1 MRRITVLLM
10 ICAVCTLFVTAINL
24 SAVDLEQFISREDAR
39 FNIAGG
45 YMSVGSDGNVYIA
58 SNDYMQRISP
68 DGKERK
74 GGTIVY
80 STMNAAANKNG
91 IMASANSHFARAI
104 NFYTPDFVNFAKVGD
119 MLANDQLQWFCPGD
133 VQAGETDFYGF
144 EQNRNRILRISE
156 EGKMISGHPVDVT
169 GESFIGTIPRL
180 RVSEEAKIFYI
191 ASNYGHLY
199 AVNFDGTLRYKLENA
214 GLGGNMWDWY
224 GRAFHA
230 ESDGT
235 LYVMEQYDNRI
246 FVYDKD
252 SNQIGIITLLFG
264 EQKGRISWMERYKD
278 EIYIKRMDRIT
289 LFEVYDINT
298 GALKRVVNAD
308 VEIFNVSFPS
318 YVWLSGSEVPLTI
331 SLKSGSRKINPQWK
345 AVIRLFNDSKWIEL
359 KIENGHVKVP
369 ATATGIYQLK
379 VYGGS
384 DYAVEEFIE
393 IRKENASQNGAVLT
407 QNNRIYWGQNENIPI
422 KIKFREATNAPRQVA
437 VEFRDETGTAVIR
450 GNIAVNNGEATSSI
464 ASAQLSKLVT
474 GRYTLIASADNANI
488 MEQPIVLGKGFKNKS
503 PFSIVQFGD
512 YGTAGWQ
519 DMWAGSMT
527 KVPDLLPRYL
537 SRAEY
542 LGLNF
547 YADRIGHNL
556 SFVDTNRNVDGVLNA
571 LKSRIE
577 QDNNS
582 VPMDKLMIELPL
594 QQYLAALS
602 SAGIEE
608 EAILLYMDA
617 GLPRG
622 TSHDGRSD
630 EQFAT
635 AITNVTRA
643 LKGYPGFKGWVWAA
657 NWWMDTNMAF
667 NSLTPQKRAEYDA
680 AIKKMRETGEWN
692 AVIEEVSNIYINW
705 PIEADKFFN
714 SVLQKE
720 APGLSNGMTGPY
732 RQPYLIP
739 SITFNNAK
747 EIDLHYQAEQL
758 QPPQSVAHNV
768 DYYKREGKRSTVHP
782 ELWNDSGTG
791 DFIYNSLFQAL
802 MRGVDGVGVSGD
814 PMGWTNGIKS
824 DVRGTSTGTLSVYRN
839 LFEVAGMYGNWST
852 QLKNKDKIAIPVST
866 RQLRVEQWSS
876 HGGAYFAALFEAWNS
891 CLYAKRTAKFVFSED
906 ITPGV
911 LRSFDAILLVNQTV
925 EWDPNISRGLAEALT
940 ARIPIFA
947 DSSCR
952 ESLVTRAIKLD
963 VDFTKVAREPHIM
976 QDDAS
981 YIRLPKYFRENA
993 KVLSAAF
1000 SSIAPIMECDNY
1012 DIMMSERISGNAKYI
1027 WVVRND
1033 MLDLGSGDMWKM
1045 GMTITSH
1052 TPQAVDLTLSANGM
1066 AVYDVFSFTELSK
1079 NVNNKLVIEA
1089 SLMSAPARL
1098 YAVLPAPIGRIVLR
1112 ANENAAFGQDYAFG
1126 VVVQTEQG
1134 GAFNTSLP
1142 IKYQLLD
1149 ANGNVLLEENTFT
1162 AINGTLTKQITL
1174 PLNVKTNSVKLVAAE
1189 LISGKEAAIDITL
1202 NNRRTLTFAGA
1213 DTVTGAVAPNKN
1225 VIGVNLGHLTKI
1237 EDYFGAHFKSI
1248 AVSDSGTNALLN
1260 AMNYDN
1266 NLYAIDLNT
1275 GMLKW
1280 TSRVGHH
1287 YAYAPLAVSG
1297 GFAAQGLDL
1306 NNAENYHMYM
1316 LDDNGNAVR
1325 KFATFGFPK
1334 RATNWATASILL
1346 DKLNNFAVA
1355 PNKSF
1360 VAASGDLGL
1369 IVWDESGQ
1377 ELWRKEWW
1385 QEERKRTYIA
1395 AFDNDKLISMEGMTA
1410 TCYNAKDGTVL
1421 WQHTFANSGNIEFME
1436 RAVNADVIAFYSN
1449 TLGGRVYIL
1458 KDGKLTNTFE
1468 TYADMLALSPSGD
1481 FLVASN
1487 NYQLRCYNVSEGII
1501 WSYNSAD
1508 NVRNPEFSARGDKIV
1523 ISDDLGIMTVLS
1535 SANGTMLYSED
1546 LRGLSSFAWL
1556 EGDSLIAA
1564 TWHGLVV
1571 RYDNNFNKTWS
1582 TVLKAAPTKSFDPK
1596 RQENVLIVKADKFGN
1611 AATQANTNT
1620 ENNLL
1625 KQVYAQIIPVFDPGG
1640 WRALEHNQTL
1650 LYDGDLTPQAEPW
1663 INWTEI
1669 QMVDSGWVGR
1679 LTIQFDT
1686 FSTQLNI
1693 TGITF
1698 YEDKD
1703 HPESWLRD
1711 VRLEW
1716 WDPIEE
1722 VWQLGPYMLSDA
1734 AVHTHMFDVPVSA
1747 SKFRL
1752 VSTGGG
1758 SWPVGN
1764 IRLSELVLHGTVGSA
1779 SHPDVVAKKPL
1790 AVLFDEKD
1798 SDLLPREVMA
1808 GDKYIIKYDDSFTG
1822 NKCIAVTD
1830 AGGAGGVYHPN
1841 YGGHVVPNWKF
1852 EVVANPELGQYRY
1865 LQFAVKSLSKDT
1877 TQIGIELNGVY
1888 LAFGNNNDLFTIGV
1902 PYVISTDIPQEWT
1915 TVRVDLWAFR
1925 GGRDFII
1932 NNLRV
1937 GSAGGGSAFDQI
1949 VLARTL
1955 DDLPPETEFA
1965 YH

>member
-1 MRRITVLLM
+1 MKKTVIIPI
-10 ICAVCTLFVTAINL
+10 ICALFLASTSL
-24 SAVDLEQFISREDAR
+24 LAVNLEQFISREDAA
-39 FNIAGG
+39 FNVPGSF
-45 YMSVGSDGNVYIA
+45 MSVGSDGNVYLA
-58 SNDYMQRISP
+58 SNAYIQRISP

-74 GGTIVY
+74 GSAIVY

-91 IMASANSHFARAI
+91 IMASANAHFARAI

-119 MLANDQLQWFCPGD
+119 LLANDQLQWFCPGD

-144 EQNRNRILRISE
+144 EQNRSRILRISE
-156 EGKMISGHPVDVT
+156 EGKMISGHPVDAA
-169 GESFIGTIPRL
+169 GEDFARTIPRL
-180 RVSEEAKIFYI
+180 RVSEEAKIFYV
-191 ASNYGHLY
+191 ASNYGTLY
-199 AVNFDGTLRYKLENA
+199 AINFDGTLRYKMENS
-214 GLGGNMWDWY
+214 GLGGNIWDWY

-230 ESDGT
+230 EPDGT
-235 LYVMEQYDNRI
+235 LYVMAHNDNRI
-246 FVYDKD
+246 FIYDKD

-278 EIYIKRMDRIT
+278 EIYIKRMNSIT

-298 GALKRVVNAD
+298 GALKRVVDAD
-308 VEIFNVSFPS
+308 IEIFNVSFPS
-318 YVWLSGSEVPLTI
+318 YVWLAGSDVPLTI
-331 SLKSGSRKINPQWK
+331 SLKSGNRTINPQWK
-345 AVIRLFNDSKWIEL
+345 SAIRLFNDSKWIEL

-369 ATATGIYQLK
+369 NNAVGIYQLK

-393 IRKENASQNGAVLT
+393 IRKENATINGTVLT
-407 QNNRIYWGQNENIPI
+407 QNNRIYWGQSENIPV
-422 KIKFREATNAPRQVA
+422 KVKFREAANAPTQVA
-437 VEFRDETGTAVIR
+437 IELRDESGTAVIR
-450 GNIAVNNGEATSSI
+450 GNVTVNNGEATTGI
-464 ASAQLSKLVT
+464 TSAQLSKLAT
-474 GRYTLIASADNANI
+474 GRYTLIASANNANI
-488 MEQPIVLGKGFKNKS
+488 MEQPIILGKGFKNKN

-512 YGTAGWQ
+512 YGTPLWQ
-519 DMWAGSMT
+519 DMWGGSTT

-542 LGLNF
+542 LGVNLF
-547 YADRIGHNL
+547 VDRLGHHL
-556 SFVDTNRNVDGVLNA
+556 GYVDTNRNVDGVLNA

-577 QDNNS
+577 QDGNS
-582 VPMDKLMIELPL
+582 VPMEKMSVELPL
-594 QQYLAALS
+594 QQSLAALS
-602 SAGIEE
+602 ANGIEE

-622 TSHDGRSD
+622 TGHDARSD

-657 NWWMDTNMAF
+657 NWWMDPGTAYR
-667 NSLTPQKRAEYDA
+667 SLTPEKRAEYDA
-680 AIKKMRETGEWN
+680 AMKKMQETGEWN

-720 APGLSNGMTGPY
+720 APGLINGMTGPY

-758 QPPQSVAHNV
+758 QPPQSVVHNV
-768 DYYKREGKRSTVHP
+768 DYYKREGKRSVVHP
-782 ELWNDSGTG
+782 EFWNDSGTG
-791 DFIYNSLFQAL
+791 DFIYNSLFQAM
-802 MRGVDGVGVSGD
+802 MRGVDGIGYSGD
-814 PMGWTNGIKS
+814 PMGWTGGIKS
-824 DVRGTSTGTLSVYRN
+824 DVRGTSAGTLSVYRN

-891 CLYAKRTAKFVFSED
+891 CLYAKRTAKFVFAED
-906 ITPGV
+906 IAPGV
-911 LRSFDAILLVNQTV
+911 LRSFDAVLLVNQTV
-925 EWDPNISRGLAEALT
+925 EWDPNIARGLGEALT

-976 QDDAS
+976 QDDGS
-981 YIRLPKYFRENA
+981 YLRLPNYFRENA
-993 KVLSAAF
+993 KVLNAAF
-1000 SSIAPIMECDNY
+1000 SNIAPIMECDNY
-1012 DIMMSERISGNAKYI
+1012 DIMMSERTSGNAKYI

-1033 MLDLGSGDMWKM
+1033 MLDLSSGDMWKFGLTM
-1045 GMTITSH
+1045 ASH

-1066 AVYDVFSFTELSK
+1066 AVYDVFSFAELSK
-1079 NVNNKLVIEA
+1079 SVNNKLAIEA
-1089 SLMSAPARL
+1089 DLMSAPARL
-1098 YAVLPAPIGRIVLR
+1098 YAVLPSPIGRIVLR
-1112 ANENAAFGQDYAFG
+1112 ANENAAFGQDYAFS
-1126 VVVQTEQG
+1126 VAVQTAQG
-1134 GAFNTSLP
+1134 GAFNTSFP
-1142 IKYQLLD
+1142 IKYRLLD

-1174 PLNVKTNSVKLVAAE
+1174 PLNVKTNAVKLVAVE
-1189 LISGKEAAIDITL
+1189 LISGKEAAIDIALT
-1202 NNRRTLTFAGA
+1202 NRRALTFAGA

-1225 VIGVNLGHLTKI
+1225 VIGVDVGHFTKI
-1237 EDYFGAHFKSI
+1237 DDYFGAHLKSI
-1248 AVSDSGTNALLN
+1248 VIADNGASALLN

-1266 NLYAIDLNT
+1266 NLYNIDLNT
-1275 GMLKW
+1275 GALKW
-1280 TSRVGHH
+1280 SSRIGHH
-1287 YAYAPLAVSG
+1287 FAYAPLEVDG
-1297 GFAAQGLDL
+1297 GFAVQGFDL
-1306 NNAENYHMYM
+1306 NSAENYHLYT
-1316 LDDNGNAVR
+1316 LDGNGNALS

-1334 RATNWATASILL
+1334 RATQWATAAILL

-1360 VAASGDLGL
+1360 VAASGDFGL
-1369 IVWDESGQ
+1369 IVWDGDGR

-1385 QEERKRTYIA
+1385 KEERKRAYLSA
-1395 AFDNDKLISMEGMTA
+1395 LDNDKLVLMEGMTA
-1410 TCYNAKDGTVL
+1410 TCYNAKDGAVL
-1421 WQHTFANSGNIEFME
+1421 WQHTFANTGNIEFMV
-1436 RAVNADVIAFYSN
+1436 RAANADVLAFYAN
-1449 TLGGRVYIL
+1449 TLGGRVYII
-1458 KDGKLTNTFE
+1458 KDGKLTNTLD

-1481 FLVASN
+1481 SLVATN
-1487 NYQLRCYNVSEGII
+1487 NYQLRCYNTAEGIV

-1508 NVRNPEFSARGDKIV
+1508 NARNPAFSANGDKIAV
-1523 ISDDLGIMTVLS
+1523 SDDLGIMTVL
-1535 SANGTMLYSED
+1535 ARADGTVLYTED
-1546 LRGLSSFAWL
+1546 LRGLSAFAWL
-1556 EGDSLIAA
+1556 EGGSLIAA
-1564 TWHGLVV
+1564 TWHGLVT
-1571 RYDNNFNKTWS
+1571 RYDNNFNKSWS

-1596 RQENVLIVKADKFGN
+1596 RQENIPIVKADKFGN
-1611 AATQANTNT
+1611 AATQVNTDT

-1625 KQVYAQIIPVFDPGG
+1625 KQVYTQIVPIFDPNS
-1640 WRALEHNQTL
+1640 WRTLEHNQAL

-1663 INWTEI
+1663 IEWINI

-1693 TGITF
+1693 TGMTF

-1711 VRLEW
+1711 MRLEW
-1716 WDPIEE
+1716 WDPVEE

-1734 AVHTHMFDVPVSA
+1734 AVHTHMFDVPINA

-1764 IRLSELVLHGTVGSA
+1764 IRLSELVLHGSVGSA
-1779 SHPDVVAKKPL
+1779 SHPDVVAKRPL

-1798 SDLLPREVMA
+1798 SDLLPGTVM
-1808 GDKYIIKYDDSFTG
+1808 GGGNYIIKYDDSFTG
-1822 NKCIAVTD
+1822 NKSIAMTA
-1830 AGGAGGVYHPN
+1830 AGGAGGVYHSN

-1852 EVVANPELGQYRY
+1852 EIVANPELGQYRY

-1888 LAFGNNNDLFTIGV
+1888 LAFGNNSDIFAIGT
-1902 PYVISTDIPQEWT
+1902 PYVISPDIPQEWT

-1955 DDLPPETEFA
+1955 DDLPPETENG